1 MTAPGRWTTC
11 AAIAGARC
19 VGIIRAGG
27 AAEAT
32 SIGKALVA
40 GGLTIVE
47 VAYTTPNAPS
57 AISALRAECPD
68 AVVGAGTVLD
78 AAAAFAAVS
87 AGAQFLVS
95 PAVAEDVLRAG
106 HRHGLAVLPG
116 AATPT
121 EINLAMELGADMVKL
136 FPAGSLGLEFM
147 RSVAAAMPRVP
158 LVPTG
163 GVTAENAP
171 AWIDAGAVAVG
182 VGGGL
187 TRGDPA
193 SIQQRA
199 EQLVARL
206 GALVPRAG
214 GLPSAIPLVQ
224 PR

>member
-1 MTAPGRWTTC
+1 VRQWTTC
-11 AAIAGARC
+11 AAIAEARC
-19 VGIIRAGG
+19 VGIIRAGS

-32 SIGKALVA
+32 SAGKALVA

-47 VAYTTPNAPS
+47 VAFTTPGAPS

-68 AVVGAGTVLD
+68 AIVGAGTVLD
-78 AAAAFAAVS
+78 SAAAFAAVS

-106 HRHGLAVLPG
+106 HRYGLAVLPG

-121 EINLAMELGADMVKL
+121 EITLAMELGADMVKL

-147 RSVAAAMPRVP
+147 RSIASAMPHVP
-158 LVPTG
+158 FVPTG
-163 GVTAENAP
+163 GVTAESAHD
-171 AWIDAGAVAVG
+171 WINAGAVAVG

-193 SIQQRA
+193 GIKQRA
-199 EQLVARL
+199 ENLVAWLSR
-206 GALVPRAG
+206 
-214 GLPSAIPLVQ
+214 
-224 PR
+224 